1 MERVPNLR
9 LRALDAAVREAE
21 LALLDVAPD
30 GTNPTGHVAGLLTG
44 AWTSDTSQAQIA
56 DLDGE
61 GRLVRQGFLEAL
73 ERLRSLAQAEAPEPT
88 VPRDDPRADP
98 RLYPEADPS

>member
-21 LALLDVAPD
+21 MALLDVAPH
-30 GTNPTGHVAGLLTG
+30 GTNPTGQVAGILTG
-44 AWTSDTSQAQIA
+44 AWTSDTSQSQID

-61 GRLVRQGFLEAL
+61 GRVVRQGFLEAL
-73 ERLRSLAQAEAPEPT
+73 ERLRSLARAEAPEPT
-88 VPRDDPRADP
+88 VPPDDPRADP
-98 RLYPEADPS
+98 RLYPEVDPA